1 MGKITVQLNGDALTM
16 SPCTLLELIEL
27 NGVDPMMVIVEYNHE
42 ILDRNSYNA
51 TMLESGDVVEI
62 IRYVGGGGLFVLS

>member
-1 MGKITVQLNGDALTM
+1 MVMLDNELLHTF
-16 SPCTLLELIEL
+16 LELIEL
-27 NGVDPMMVIVEYNHE
+27 NGVDPMIQVIVEYNHE

-62 IRYVGGGGLFVLS
+62 ISLCWGWSLFVLS

>member
-1 MGKITVQLNGDALTM
+1 
-16 SPCTLLELIEL
+16 
-27 NGVDPMMVIVEYNHE
+27 MMVIVEYNHE